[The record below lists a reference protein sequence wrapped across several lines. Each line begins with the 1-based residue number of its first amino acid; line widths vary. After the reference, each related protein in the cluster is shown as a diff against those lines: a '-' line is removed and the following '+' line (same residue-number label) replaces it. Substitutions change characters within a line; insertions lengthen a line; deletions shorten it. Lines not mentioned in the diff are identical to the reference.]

1 MADVG
6 KIMGVVLSNIKNIY
20 DTAVSG
26 LDAIIGVGLGGT
38 TAPTESV
45 DFSFDGNYT
54 PPDGDD
60 VDFF

>member
-6 KIMGVVLSNIKNIY
+6 KIMGVIISNVKDIY
-20 DTAVSG
+20 DSAVSG
-26 LDAIIGVGLGGT
+26 LESIMGIGLGGSSS
-38 TAPTESV
+38 PNSP